1 MSIYKTRQLLV
12 DCAREI
18 FARQGFDATTMNDIA
33 LASGKGRRTL
43 YTYFKNKEE
52 IYEAVI
58 STELE
63 RMSERMD
70 DLCKQP
76 LTPIEKILTLVY
88 THLAMMKETV
98 SRNGS
103 LRAEFFRNIWL
114 VERVRRKLDV
124 EEKGVILHMLKEGV
138 ERGDFEVESLPLMA
152 DIILYS
158 IKGLEVP
165 YIYDRIGEGLGDME
179 SQKIVTNILSRVLLK
194 GGKK

>member
-124 EEKGVILHMLKEGV
+124 EEKGVILHMLEEGV
-138 ERGDFEVESLPLMA
+138 ERGDFEVESLSLMA